1 MLTQRDGRD
10 AFVFV
15 VGRIE
20 ARQIGSYAIQVGLSL
35 LQRNTRFE
43 PGKYAQW
50 MGAALPRFRRRSK
63 GQRCPQVESVSSAEI
78 RSFTHQ
84 GEIAREHT
92 YDCVGSAVERDC
104 SSDNLRTTAK
114 IALPG

>member
-1 MLTQRDGRD
+1 MLTQRNGRD

-35 LQRNTRFE
+35 LRWNTGFE
-43 PGKYAQW
+43 PGEYAQW
-50 MGAALPRFRRRSK
+50 MSAALPRFRRRSK
-63 GQRCPQVESVSSAEI
+63 GQRRPQVESVSSAEI

-84 GEIAREHT
+84 GEIVREHT

-114 IALPG
+114 IVL